1 MEVLAVKKLD
11 ALEKARNYSKLN
23 KGVNKYKYS
32 VISGNNSALI
42 KKCMLLRHD
51 RWEECNHFDKL
62 YNFKWQPTSRGIN
75 FNQNNNMG
83 TRQLVNHIAN
93 HSLLSTKH
101 QLFEHM
107 YCYCEQ

>member
-83 TRQLVNHIAN
+83 TR
-93 HSLLSTKH
+93 
-101 QLFEHM
+101 
-107 YCYCEQ
+107 